1 MCTSGVGKSKPGGGD
16 GPDGGS
22 SGMSSSLCTGDIGTF
37 GSAYTGWPGIGVGP
51 TVGGAPEGGRPEGW
65 SVPMSSLSGPGSG
78 LFVVAC
84 SSQNITTDHSCIEKV
99 SDGND
104 RAAALEM

>member
-37 GSAYTGWPGIGVGP
+37 GSAYMGWLGIGAGP
-51 TVGGAPEGGRPEGW
+51 VVGGAPDGGQEGW
-65 SVPMSSLSGPGSG
+65 SISMSSLSGHGSG
-78 LFVVAC
+78 LFAAVC
-84 SSQNITTDHSCIEKV
+84 SSQNMTTDHSWIEKV
-99 SDGND
+99 SGEKD